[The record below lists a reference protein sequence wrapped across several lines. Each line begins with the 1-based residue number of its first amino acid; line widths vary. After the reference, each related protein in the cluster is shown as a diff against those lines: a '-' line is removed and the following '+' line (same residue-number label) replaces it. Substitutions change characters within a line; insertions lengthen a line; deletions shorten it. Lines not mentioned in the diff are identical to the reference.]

1 MSRIDKSK
9 ETESRLGAGGIG
21 EWPLMGTGVFF
32 ESDGNVLKF
41 IVIIVVQ
48 LYEYAKKM
56 LDYIP

>member
-1 MSRIDKSK
+1 MTANGYR
-9 ETESRLGAGGIG
+9 
-21 EWPLMGTGVFF
+21 VFF
-32 ESDGNVLKF
+32 ERDENVLKF

>member
-1 MSRIDKSK
+1 MTANGYR
-9 ETESRLGAGGIG
+9 G
-21 EWPLMGTGVFF
+21 FF

-48 LYEYAKKM
+48 LYEHAKKM